1 VTALHAQLGD
11 MVQKAPGDPAWAG
24 FEAAFVGELKRALE
38 ELKTLQDTRVVWYD
52 IGMFASLNQ
61 AIRQVSRAL
70 RKHKQNDSMVQAELN
85 NTANDLR
92 VMRDE
97 LASRLPS
104 EPEAPGGPR

>member
-1 VTALHAQLGD
+1 
-11 MVQKAPGDPAWAG
+11 MVLKAPSDPAWTG
-24 FEAAFVGELKRALE
+24 FEGPFVAELKRALE
-38 ELKTLQDTRVVWYD
+38 ELKTLQDTRVAWYD

-70 RKHKQNDSMVQAELN
+70 RKYKTSDPMVQAELN

-104 EPEAPGGPR
+104 EPEAPPTAPGGQ